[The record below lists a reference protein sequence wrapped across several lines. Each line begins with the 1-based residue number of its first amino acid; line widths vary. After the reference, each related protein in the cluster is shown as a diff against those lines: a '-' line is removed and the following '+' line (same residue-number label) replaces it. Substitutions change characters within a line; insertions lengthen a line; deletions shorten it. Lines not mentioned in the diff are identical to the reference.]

1 MAPLSCPGATNV
13 VIHKRRKIYE
23 NWVEPNMIFFAKG
36 NFFMKTGCQILTSL
50 HLLLKILPLVIAAA
64 VKPHKLRVE
73 LVLPPA
79 VG

>member
-1 MAPLSCPGATNV
+1 MFC
-13 VIHKRRKIYE
+13 KRKKNNE
-23 NWVEPNMIFFAKG
+23 NWVSN
-36 NFFMKTGCQILTSL
+36 TDSL

-64 VKPHKLRVE
+64 AKPHKLRVE

>member
-1 MAPLSCPGATNV
+1 MFC
-13 VIHKRRKIYE
+13 KRKKNNE
-23 NWVEPNMIFFAKG
+23 NWVSN
-36 NFFMKTGCQILTSL
+36 TDSL

>member
-1 MAPLSCPGATNV
+1 MGGDQHFFIC
-13 VIHKRRKIYE
+13 KRRKFYE
-23 NWVEPNMIFFAKG
+23 NWVVPQMFCKRKKNNENWVS
-36 NFFMKTGCQILTSL
+36 NTDSL